1 MVIHNRVNKIYTFSI
16 FQVTFISL
24 KFVGLWYNLATTT
37 KISSRVTTVSSI
49 MLFSYLTILQT
60 HLLDTIPNKIFFKH
74 VIFNF
79 WTHIDTILYST
90 FDLNYI
96 FYHQIY
102 SYNCM
107 NYVWLMFVNSL
118 IFVIILKTSNIHV
131 LFKTHILFPLHL
143 SFYVHYIYLN

>member
-1 MVIHNRVNKIYTFSI
+1 MVIHKRVNKIYTFSI

-24 KFVGLWYNLATTT
+24 KFVGLLYNLATTT

-79 WTHIDTILYST
+79 
-90 FDLNYI
+90 
-96 FYHQIY
+96 
-102 SYNCM
+102 
-107 NYVWLMFVNSL
+107 
-118 IFVIILKTSNIHV
+118 
-131 LFKTHILFPLHL
+131 
-143 SFYVHYIYLN
+143 

>member
-24 KFVGLWYNLATTT
+24 KFVGLLYNLATTT

-79 WTHIDTILYST
+79 
-90 FDLNYI
+90 
-96 FYHQIY
+96 
-102 SYNCM
+102 
-107 NYVWLMFVNSL
+107 
-118 IFVIILKTSNIHV
+118 
-131 LFKTHILFPLHL
+131 
-143 SFYVHYIYLN
+143 